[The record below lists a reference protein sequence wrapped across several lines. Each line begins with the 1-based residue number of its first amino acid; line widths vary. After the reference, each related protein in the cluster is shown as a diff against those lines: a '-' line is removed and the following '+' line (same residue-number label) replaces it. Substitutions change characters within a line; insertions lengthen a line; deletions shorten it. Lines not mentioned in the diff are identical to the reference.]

1 MAQLIADKM
10 AAMIIS
16 PHHNIVQDSC
26 DDVLALTAPVQM
38 AAPKVNVEFRGP
50 RLQQWSD
57 TSSSTSSYKWQH
69 QLSPTCMVR
78 MELWIHY
85 NCREGQADQG

>member
-1 MAQLIADKM
+1 MIADKM

-26 DDVLALTAPVQM
+26 DDVLALTAPVQT
-38 AAPKVNVEFRGP
+38 AAPKVNVEF
-50 RLQQWSD
+50 
-57 TSSSTSSYKWQH
+57 
-69 QLSPTCMVR
+69 PTEVR